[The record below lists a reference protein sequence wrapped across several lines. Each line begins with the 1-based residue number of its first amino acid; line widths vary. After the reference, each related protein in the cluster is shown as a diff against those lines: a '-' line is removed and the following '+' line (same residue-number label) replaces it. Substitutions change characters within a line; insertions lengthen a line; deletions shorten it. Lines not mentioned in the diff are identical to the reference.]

1 MLSKSILSIN
11 GHPPYP
17 NGLPL
22 WGSGGF
28 MKEKFDIIQSTCIPI
43 QIDNCNTDLIIPA
56 RYLASTTRD
65 PKFFGDAFM
74 HDLRFDAEG
83 NPVADFVM
91 NQPEYAEAPR
101 KGVHEI
107 IVGGQNWGSGSSR
120 EHAAWAIAGYG
131 VRVVISS
138 SFADIHRNNLLNCF
152 VLPVIVSKEFQQ
164 ELFDSIAA
172 NPQTEVKVDV
182 PNQTVTNLA
191 TGNSEHF
198 DINSY
203 KKYCLMNAYDDIDFL
218 LSNKEKIEAYEEK
231 EEVVAEDLTPAEEA
245 VRVEEAD
252 FQTPPPAPAYVE
264 ATNEAPAAEPAEEVA
279 PIEVTAHKESEP
291 FVPKK
296 LLPINRG
303 LASFFFLSLITL
315 GIYGLVVLA
324 KISSEINTVATRY
337 DGRKT
342 TNYLWI
348 YFLWGWLTCGIAGL
362 VWFHCISNR
371 IGNELQRRQIPYS
384 FGASDYWLWCVLG
397 SFVGFLPLVYTH
409 KLLSAMNML
418 NADYNQKG

>member
-1 MLSKSILSIN
+1 MA
-11 GHPPYP
+11 
-17 NGLPL
+17 
-22 WGSGGF
+22 
-28 MKEKFDIIQSTCIPI
+28 KEKFDIIQSTCIPI

-65 PKFFGDAFM
+65 PQFFGDAFM

-91 NQPEYAEAPR
+91 NQSDYSEAPH

-218 LSNKEKIEAYEEK
+218 LSNTEKIEAYEQQGETTEAK
-231 EEVVAEDLTPAEEA
+231 EEATACTEA
-245 VRVEEAD
+245 TKSVPEN
-252 FQTPPPAPAYVE
+252 TLPAPATK
-264 ATNEAPAAEPAEEVA
+264 ADLAAAEKIADEEKT
-279 PIEVTAHKESEP
+279 IKP
-291 FVPKK
+291 FRK
-296 LLPINRG
+296 LPIDR
-303 LASFFFLSLITL
+303 SLTKMILFGFITL
-315 GIYGLVVLA
+315 GIYNIIVMT
-324 KISSEINTVATRY
+324 KISREINIVASKY
-337 DGRKT
+337 DGRTT
-342 TNYLWI
+342 TNALWI
-348 YFLWGWLTCGIAGL
+348 ILLWSWLTGGIASI
-362 VWFHCISNR
+362 VWTHCICNR
-371 IGNELQRRQIPYS
+371 IGNELHRRQVPKT
-384 FGASDYWLWCVLG
+384 FGASDFWGWCILG
-397 SFVGFLPLVYTH
+397 ALIYVGPFIFVH
-409 KLLSAMNML
+409 KFMHAMNHL
-418 NADYNQKG
+418 NADYNKKG